1 MLAITRALHSTPQRR
16 AWSVTKGVWRRRA
29 SSWRFA
35 RSARVAQLDLAGY
48 TPRGLHMS
56 SNSSDHGSSQKK
68 KKRSR
73 HKRDATALPPAEPSP
88 TPQPAPWRSTQFQL
102 VDGVNRY
109 RAGQQEVDGTI
120 MLYGAVGGHM
130 CSFAQLTDYSRGLEV
145 GRRKAPRER
154 FACGAPARPWT
165 RLHRRLLTADRIAYR
180 IANDQ
185 CRDHLD
191 LALPAC

>member
-1 MLAITRALHSTPQRR
+1 MRCSRSREPFTARLSDAREALQRD
-16 AWSVTKGVWRRRA
+16 GRRRA

-56 SNSSDHGSSQKK
+56 SDSKK
-68 KKRSR
+68 KKQSR
-73 HKRDATALPPAEPSP
+73 HARTATALPPAEPSP

>member
-1 MLAITRALHSTPQRR
+1 MRQHHAARR
-16 AWSVTKGVWRRRA
+16 TVAHTTAGAVAVHTVPTRRR
-29 SSWRFA
+29 R
-35 RSARVAQLDLAGY
+35 
-48 TPRGLHMS
+48 
-56 SNSSDHGSSQKK
+56 
-68 KKRSR
+68 
-73 HKRDATALPPAEPSP
+73 EP
-88 TPQPAPWRSTQFQL
+88 L
-102 VDGVNRY
+102 Y
-109 RAGQQEVDGTI
+109 RAGQQEIDGTI

-165 RLHRRLLTADRIAYR
+165 RLHRCLRTVDRIAYR

>member
-1 MLAITRALHSTPQRR
+1 
-16 AWSVTKGVWRRRA
+16 
-29 SSWRFA
+29 
-35 RSARVAQLDLAGY
+35 
-48 TPRGLHMS
+48 MS
-56 SNSSDHGSSQKK
+56 SDSSDHGNSQKK

-73 HKRDATALPPAEPSP
+73 HKCTATALPPAEPSP

-165 RLHRRLLTADRIAYR
+165 RLHRCLRTVDRIAYR

-185 CRDHLD
+185 CRDLLTLHC
-191 LALPAC
+191 LPAEPVQRICVSALRRIDCA